1 MSELRQDR
9 ATGALVIIAP
19 QRRLRPADSAT
30 QRRRS
35 DSLPRFDPTCP
46 FCPGHEAELPG
57 IIAEAAADGAPG
69 WSVRVVP
76 NKFPAL
82 LPADSPA
89 PAPPRHHA
97 RAGHGTHE
105 VVIESPRHNADLAA
119 MTTAERQAVVA
130 MYRGR
135 CTALLA
141 EPAIKTVVLFRNR
154 GPASGATLAHP
165 HAQIIA
171 LGLVPP
177 RMAAINETTLNY
189 CRKEGRC
196 AICDELEIELA
207 LRERIVEENAQFVAL
222 VPYAAEHPF
231 ELWIVPKRHHASFT
245 AAGDAELQDFSELL
259 GRSLQRIEAALQR
272 PSYNFVI
279 DTAPKSG
286 ISAPHLHWRLR
297 IVPETVTWGGFELG
311 TGLPINPSVPE
322 EDAAVLRAVTLQ
334 RESQP

>member
-19 QRRLRPADSAT
+19 QRRRRPTDSAAAG
-30 QRRRS
+30 RRS
-35 DSLPRFDPTCP
+35 ESLPRFEPTCP

-57 IIAEAAADGAPG
+57 IIAEAAADSSPG

-82 LPADSPA
+82 LPAN
-89 PAPPRHHA
+89 PAPPAHPRHHM
-97 RAGHGTHE
+97 RAGRGLHE

-130 MYRGR
+130 MYRQR
-135 CTALLA
+135 CAALLGEA
-141 EPAIKTVVLFRNR
+141 WIETVVLFRNH
-154 GPASGATLAHP
+154 GAAGGATLAHP

-177 RMAAINETTLNY
+177 RLTAISEAGLNY
-189 CRKEGRC
+189 FRKEGRC
-196 AICDELEIELA
+196 ATCDELEVELA
-207 LRERIVEENAQFVAL
+207 QRERIVDQNAHFLAT

-231 ELWIVPKRHHASFT
+231 ELWLVPKRHHASFT
-245 AAGDAELQDFSELL
+245 EAGDAELHDFSDLL
-259 GRSLQRIEAALQR
+259 GRSLQRIEAALQH

-279 DTAPKSG
+279 DSAPKSE
-286 ISAPHLHWRLR
+286 IAAPHLHWRLR

-311 TGLPINPSVPE
+311 TGLPINPSIPE
-322 EDAAVLRAVTLQ
+322 DDAAVLRAVALQ
-334 RESQP
+334 RESAP